1 MIRVILFGAVGRMGK
16 LVIEELQEQVDMTI
30 VAGVEH
36 PEHDSIGTSINDIPI
51 IADGKELP
59 EADVWV
65 DFSFGEPALEHIRR
79 ASELGMPIVMPA
91 TGFDD
96 KAIRE
101 IDKLSVSCPILM
113 TPNLST
119 GIGVMERLIGDA
131 SRLFGNDF
139 DPVLSEIHHTAKR
152 DAPSGT
158 ALRLAQQVITDV
170 EPPPIQ
176 IVSQR
181 AGGAVGEHQIR
192 FVGKDE
198 ELVITHRAWSRRA
211 FSRGVP
217 RAIRFIVEKESGMYS
232 TTDMYGED

>member
-1 MIRVILFGAVGRMGK
+1 MIKVILFGAVGRMGR
-16 LVIEELQEQVDMTI
+16 LVIEELLEQTDMII
-30 VAGVEH
+30 VAGIEH
-36 PEHDSIGTSINDIPI
+36 PEHDAVGIEIRDIPI
-51 IADGKELP
+51 IADGRELP

-65 DFSFGEPALEHIRR
+65 DFSLGEPALEHIRR

-96 KAIRE
+96 KGVRE
-101 IDKLSVSCPILM
+101 IEKLSVSCPILVV
-113 TPNLST
+113 PNLST

-131 SRLFGNDF
+131 SRFFGKDF

-158 ALRLAQQVITDV
+158 ALRLAKQIKMDV
-170 EPPPIQ
+170 EQPIQ
-176 IVSQR
+176 IVAQR
-181 AGGAVGEHQIR
+181 AGGSVGEHQIR

-217 RAIRFIVEKESGMYS
+217 RAIRFIVEKEPGLYS
-232 TTDMYGED
+232 TTDMYRGD